1 MDGVNK
7 KNSQPDK
14 KRIDILGKEYYY
26 AENETGKKTLFFKLY
41 GEIIKPEN
49 SIYRKLCSL
58 IKKAD
63 ISTDSVYDWI
73 EDILP
78 KYNYE
83 NDDSIYTF
91 LIVMFKYKIMDVRKK
106 GKDISI
112 NEKNDEGKEIEVASD
127 EKNPEE
133 IFVAEELVSNIE
145 TSLLSVVINFYKH
158 NKGKSANETRYS
170 YFRIFFTE
178 KLIILLDECGI
189 NKYMNERECYENSDK
204 DLVRFVSFSE
214 YKELKDLLSLDFK
227 KFSDVIDGY
236 KDDSKLICVPF
247 ENEIIAEYRYKNALD
262 KAKVSLSNVSQQR
275 TVFEEQLRR
284 IGLNHA

>member
-1 MDGVNK
+1 MTTKRKNTINNTGLKLANYMKGLTESKRRNEIIHTLESSRKPSVK
-7 KNSQPDK
+7 KF
-14 KRIDILGKEYYY
+14 LGKFKIELFESVKIWMLTPEVVSELIPLQQGIFDLVIFDE
-26 AENETGKKTLFFKLY
+26 ASQMFVEKGIPSIFRAKKVVIAGDSKQLRPTRLFSGRF
-41 GEIIKPEN
+41 
-49 SIYRKLCSL
+49 
-58 IKKAD
+58 
-63 ISTDSVYDWI
+63 
-73 EDILP
+73 
-78 KYNYE
+78 
-83 NDDSIYTF
+83 
-91 LIVMFKYKIMDVRKK
+91 
-106 GKDISI
+106 
-112 NEKNDEGKEIEVASD
+112 

-145 TSLLSVVINFYKH
+145 TSLLSMVINFYKH

-189 NKYMNERECYENSDK
+189 NKSMNERECYENSDK

-284 IGLNHA
+284 IGLNYA